1 MRHSSRAAHAPV
13 AYNGTTM
20 ELREALLFEA
30 LRKASVVAGSAGL
43 GRAVRWVHVV
53 DLPDPAAWVQ
63 PGMLLLTTGYAW
75 PRSEE
80 EQRVL
85 TRALA
90 ERQIAAVGLAVPQ
103 FFEHFPAPMRD
114 EAERAGLPLVE
125 IPWEVP
131 FAQIA
136 EELLQALVVDQYRQL
151 ERLEA
156 THRALTRAAVEA
168 ESLQDIATALGT
180 LLDRAVTI
188 EDADGKLLAAHRDPA
203 LEDDLRRAT
212 VELGCTPPAYEAAL
226 EQLGL
231 ARTIAAAAGSLRIP
245 ALPALGATGRVV
257 CPIML
262 KRELVGRAWIIEGAR
277 PLSDTDLRAA
287 EQAAMIA
294 ALHMLH
300 QRELEV
306 REARVGYAFLDSLLA
321 GDFALTPQAAERAL
335 LLGFDPAGS
344 YCVGLLVLHTGLP
357 LAGEGFQRRERLA
370 AALRLRLQAAGGPS
384 LLALSANQ
392 IPFLLPAG
400 ADPAPL
406 WAALAAPDLSLA
418 LSRACAG
425 VEGLRRGYR
434 ELQAVVHLLR
444 PGEFQRAEGLLL
456 PRILAGD
463 AAARA
468 EFIDELLGPLR
479 GARHGDDLV
488 ASLIAFAR
496 HGFRL
501 ARAAEA
507 LFIHPKTLAYRL
519 GRIAALT
526 GLDLDDPETRFRVQL
541 AARIIALE
549 E

>member
-1 MRHSSRAAHAPV
+1 
-13 AYNGTTM
+13 M
-20 ELREALLFEA
+20 ELQEALQFEA
-30 LRKASVVAGSAGL
+30 LRRASVVAGAAGL
-43 GRAVRWVHVV
+43 GRPVRWVHVV

-75 PRSEE
+75 PRAEE
-80 EQRVL
+80 ELRAL

-90 ERQIAAVGLAVPQ
+90 ERQIAGVGLAVPQ
-103 FFEHFPAPMRD
+103 FFEHFPAAMRQ
-114 EAERAGLPLVE
+114 EAERAGLPLIE

-136 EELLQALVVDQYRQL
+136 EELLQALVVDQYRQI

-188 EDADGKLLAAHRDPA
+188 EDADGKLLAAHRHPT
-203 LEDDLRRAT
+203 LEDELRRAT
-212 VELGCTPPAYEAAL
+212 VEQGSTPPAYEAAL

-231 ARTIAAAAGSLRIP
+231 SRALATAAGPLRIP
-245 ALPALGATGRVV
+245 AMPALGATGRVV

-262 KRELVGRAWIIEGAR
+262 KRELVGRAWIIEGGR

-287 EQAAMIA
+287 EQAALIA

-306 REARVGYAFLDSLLA
+306 REARVGYAFLDSLLG
-321 GDFALTPQAAERAL
+321 GDFALTPQAAERAR

-344 YCVGLLVLHTGLP
+344 YRVGLLVLHTGLP

-370 AALRLRLQAAGGPS
+370 TALRLRLQAAGGPT
-384 LLALSANQ
+384 LLALSVNQ
-392 IPFLLPAG
+392 IPFLLPAT

-406 WAALAAPDLSLA
+406 WAALAAPDVSLA
-418 LSRACAG
+418 LSRAYDGVAG
-425 VEGLRRGYR
+425 VRRAYR
-434 ELQAVVHLLR
+434 ELQALVPLLR
-444 PGEFQRAEGLLL
+444 PGELQLAERLLL
-456 PRILAGD
+456 PRLLAGD

-468 EFIDELLGPLR
+468 EFLDELLGPLR
-479 GARHGDDLV
+479 RARHGDDLV
-488 ASLIAFAR
+488 ASLLAFAR

-501 ARAAEA
+501 GRAAET
-507 LFIHPKTLAYRL
+507 LYIHPKTLAYRL
-519 GRIAALT
+519 GRIAALS

-541 AARIIALE
+541 AAQILALGE
-549 E
+549 